1 MKMIRIL
8 DYVFK
13 GVVVFF
19 IYFIL
24 SCLKDLNKKI
34 NKRG

>member
-1 MKMIRIL
+1 MIRIL